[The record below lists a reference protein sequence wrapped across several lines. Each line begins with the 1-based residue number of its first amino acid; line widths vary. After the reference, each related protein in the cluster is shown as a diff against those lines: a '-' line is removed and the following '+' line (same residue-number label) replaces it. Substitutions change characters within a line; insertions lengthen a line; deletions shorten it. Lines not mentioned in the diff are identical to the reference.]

1 VLEAITGGLVG
12 ALAGLLGTVLVVRDS
27 RRGRESAAEERAA
40 AALLAQL
47 RRVRVDPD
55 FLKDQRA
62 ATEFLEECMTAVLA
76 FRDRDVRMR
85 LRTSVGIISSAHP
98 VARMVHAE
106 EHTYQ
111 AYEVAFHDIWRCL
124 EARLDRRKLPKP
136 RQEWKAASES
146 LHGWLGDARDEFDAI
161 EEAWDE
167 EQAEL
172 NARLSDL

>member
-1 VLEAITGGLVG
+1 MLEAITGGLVG

-47 RRVRVDPD
+47 RRVRVDPE
-55 FLKDQRA
+55 FLEDQRA

-76 FRDRDVRMR
+76 FRDRDVRKR
-85 LRTSVGIISSAHP
+85 LRTSVSIISSARP
-98 VARMVHAE
+98 VARMVNAE
-106 EHTYQ
+106 FHTYR

-124 EARLDRRKLPKP
+124 EARLDRRKLPQP
-136 RQEWKAASES
+136 RQEWKAASEG

-161 EEAWDE
+161 EEGWDE